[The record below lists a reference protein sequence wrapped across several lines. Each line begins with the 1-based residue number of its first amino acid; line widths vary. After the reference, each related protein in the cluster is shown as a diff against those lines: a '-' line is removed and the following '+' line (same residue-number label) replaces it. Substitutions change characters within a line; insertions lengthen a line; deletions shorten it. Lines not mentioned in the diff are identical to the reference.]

1 MSDQELCG
9 SVLCWDVNDVKDE
22 EELKELVDKKHATSF
37 YVHKQSFRFVEVLKK
52 LVSKY
57 TTIPAIFAADVEC
70 GPGDA
75 IENEET
81 LPQLMAWGAGTDAQT
96 AYEAGKYTARICRDR
111 GVQLTLSPVVDINMN
126 HNIPVVNIR
135 AVADC

>member
-22 EELKELVDKKHATSF
+22 EELKELVGKKHATSF

-57 TTIPAIFAADVEC
+57 TTIPALFAADVGC

-81 LPQLMAWGAGTDAQT
+81 LPQLMAWGLVRTRKRRMKQGNIQ
-96 AYEAGKYTARICRDR
+96 
-111 GVQLTLSPVVDINMN
+111 PVFAEIEVCSLLFL
-126 HNIPVVNIR
+126 PS
-135 AVADC
+135 